1 MLDKETLKQLRH
13 RSSVYDSMVKSPNR
27 AMLRATGMTDDS
39 FEKPIV
45 GVISTWAENTPCN
58 IHLHDFGKLAK
69 EGVKDAGAWPVQ
81 YGTIT
86 VADGIAMGTPGMR
99 YSLTSRD
106 IIADSIEAAMG
117 GHNVDAFVAIGGCDK
132 NMPGSMIA
140 IANMDIPA
148 IFAYGGTIAPGNLNG
163 KDIDLVSVFEGIGK
177 WNNGDLTAE
186 EVRQIEC
193 NACPGPGGC
202 GGMYT
207 ANTMATAIEV
217 MGMSIPGSS
226 SHPAES
232 PEKKADIE
240 EAGRAVVR
248 MLELGIKPSDIMTR
262 EAFEDAITVTM
273 ALGGST
279 NATLHLLAIAHAANV
294 DLTLEDFNDF
304 QERVPHLADLKPS
317 GKYVFQD
324 LKPSGKYV
332 FQDLYNVGG
341 VPAVMKYLLKNGF
354 LHGDRITCTGKTVS
368 ENLENFADL
377 TPGQDVIMPL
387 ENPKRADGPLIILK
401 GNLAPEGA
409 VAKVSGV
416 KVRNH
421 TGPAKVFDSE
431 EEAIEAVLTDEIVD
445 GDVVVVRY
453 VGPKGGPGMPE
464 MLSLSSMIVGKG
476 QGDKVA
482 LLTDGRFS
490 GGTYGLVVGHIAPE
504 AQDGGPIAYLRTGD
518 LVTVDQ
524 DTKEIT
530 MHVSDQEIEERKKTT
545 VIPPLYSRGVLGKY
559 AHTVSSAS
567 KGAVTDFWRPER
579 TGKK

>member
-1 MLDKETLKQLRH
+1 MTDTNKLKDFRH

-99 YSLTSRD
+99 FSLTSRD

-148 IFAYGGTIAPGNLNG
+148 VFAYGGTIAPGNLNG

-202 GGMYT
+202 GGVHP
-207 ANTMATAIEV
+207 ANPRAPAIEV

-232 PEKKADIE
+232 SEKKADIE

-324 LKPSGKYV
+324 L
-332 FQDLYNVGG
+332 YNVGG

-354 LHGDRITCTGKTVS
+354 LHGDRITCTGKTVA

-567 KGAVTDFWRPER
+567 KGAVTDFWNRER
-579 TGKK
+579 SGK

>member
-1 MLDKETLKQLRH
+1 MAEELKI
-13 RSSVYDSMVKSPNR
+13 RSHIYNGMVKSPNR
-27 AMLRATGMTDDS
+27 AMLRATGMTDED
-39 FEKPIV
+39 FDKPIV

-69 EGVKDAGAWPVQ
+69 EGVKDAGGWPVQ
-81 YGTIT
+81 FGTIT
-86 VADGIAMGTPGMR
+86 VADGIAMGTQGMR
-99 YSLTSRD
+99 FSLTSRD

-117 GHNVDAFVAIGGCDK
+117 GHNVDAFIAIGGCDK
-132 NMPGSMIA
+132 NMPGSAIA
-140 IANMDIPA
+140 MANMDIPA

-163 KDIDLVSVFEGIGK
+163 KNIDLVSVFEGIGK
-177 WNNGDLTAE
+177 WNNGDISEE
-186 EVRQIEC
+186 EVRAIEC
-193 NACPGPGGC
+193 SACPGPGGC

-217 MGMSIPGSS
+217 IGLSLPGSS
-226 SHPAES
+226 SNPAES
-232 PEKKADIE
+232 AEKQADIE

-279 NATLHLLAIAHAANV
+279 NATLHLLAMAHAANV

-317 GKYVFQD
+317 GQ
-324 LKPSGKYV
+324 YV
-332 FQDLYNVGG
+332 FQDLYEVGG
-341 VPAVMKYLLKNGF
+341 VPAVMKYLLANGF
-354 LHGDRITCTGKTVS
+354 LHGDRITCTGKTVA
-368 ENLENFADL
+368 ENLADFPDL
-377 TPGQDVIMPL
+377 TPGQKVIMPL
-387 ENPKRADGPLIILK
+387 DNPKRADGPLIILK
-401 GNLAPEGA
+401 GNLAPDGA

-431 EEAIEAVLTDEIVD
+431 EEAIEAVLNDDIVD
-445 GDVVVVRY
+445 GDVVVVRF

-504 AQDGGPIAYLRTGD
+504 AQDGGPIAYLHTGD

-530 MHVSDQEIEERKKTT
+530 MHVSDEEIERRKAET
-545 VIPPLYSRGVLGKY
+545 VLPPLYSRGVLGKY
-559 AHTVSSAS
+559 AHTVSSAA
-567 KGAVTDFWRPER
+567 KGAVTDFWRLDKS
-579 TGKK
+579 GKA

>member
-1 MLDKETLKQLRH
+1 MTEKDTLKNLRH

-39 FEKPIV
+39 FEKPII

-69 EGVKDAGAWPVQ
+69 KGIKDAGAWPVQ

-148 IFAYGGTIAPGNLNG
+148 IFAYGGTIAPGKLNG

-177 WNNGDLTAE
+177 WNRGDLTAE
-186 EVRQIEC
+186 EVREIEC

-207 ANTMATAIEV
+207 ANTLATVIEV
-217 MGMSIPGSS
+217 LGMSIPGSS

-248 MLELGIKPSDIMTR
+248 MLELGLKPSDILTR

-294 DLTLEDFNDF
+294 DITLEDFNDF

-324 LKPSGKYV
+324 L
-332 FQDLYNVGG
+332 FNVGG
-341 VPAVMKYLLKNGF
+341 VPAFMKYLLKNGF
-354 LHGDRITCTGKTVS
+354 LHGDRITCTGKTVA

-387 ENPKRADGPLIILK
+387 ENPKRADGPVIILK

-421 TGPAKVFDSE
+421 TGPAKVFNSE
-431 EEAIEAVLTDEIVD
+431 EEAIEAVLADEIVD

-504 AQDGGPIAYLRTGD
+504 AQDGGPIAFLRTGD

-530 MHVSDQEIEERKKTT
+530 MHVSDQEIEERKQTT

-579 TGKK
+579 TGKQ

>member
-1 MLDKETLKQLRH
+1 MPDKETLKNLRH

-27 AMLRATGMTDDS
+27 AMLRATGMQDENFDS
-39 FEKPIV
+39 PIV

-69 EGVKDAGAWPVQ
+69 EGIKSAGAWPVQ

-99 YSLTSRD
+99 FSLTSRD

-148 IFAYGGTIAPGNLNG
+148 IFAYGGTIAPGNLDG

-177 WNNGDLTAE
+177 WNHGDMTAE
-186 EVRQIEC
+186 EVRRLEC

-207 ANTMATAIEV
+207 ANTMASAIEAL
-217 MGMSIPGSS
+217 GMSLPGSS

-232 PEKKADIE
+232 AEKKADIE

-248 MLELGIKPSDIMTR
+248 MLELGLKPSDIMTR
-262 EAFEDAITVTM
+262 KAFENAITVVM

-279 NATLHLLAIAHAANV
+279 NATLHLLAMAHAANV
-294 DLTLEDFNDF
+294 ELTLDDFNTF
-304 QERVPHLADLKPS
+304 QEKVPHLADLKPS
-317 GKYVFQD
+317 GR
-324 LKPSGKYV
+324 YV
-332 FQDLYNVGG
+332 FQDLYEVGG
-341 VPAVMKYLLKNGF
+341 VQAVMKYLYQNGY
-354 LHGDRITCTGKTVS
+354 LHGDCMTCTGKTVA
-368 ENLENFADL
+368 ENLADAPDL
-377 TPGQDVIMPL
+377 APGQDVIMPL
-387 ENPKRADGPLIILK
+387 ENPKRADGPLIVLH
-401 GNLAPEGA
+401 GNLAPEGS

-416 KVRNH
+416 KVRRH
-421 TGPAKVFDSE
+421 VGPAKVYDSE
-431 EEAIEAVLTDEIVD
+431 EAAVEAVLADEVVN

-464 MLSLSSMIVGKG
+464 MLSLSSILVGKG
-476 QGDKVA
+476 QGESVA

-504 AQDGGPIAYLRTGD
+504 AQDGGPIAYLRNGD
-518 LVTVDQ
+518 TVIIDQ
-524 DTKEIT
+524 DTKELT
-530 MHVSDQEIEERKKTT
+530 MQVSDEEIERRKAET
-545 VIPPLYSRGVLGKY
+545 VIPALYSRGVLGKY

-579 TGKK
+579 SGKQS

>member
-1 MLDKETLKQLRH
+1 MSQIDRNLRH
-13 RSSVYDSMVKSPNR
+13 RSSIYDSMVKSPNR

-58 IHLHDFGKLAK
+58 IHLHGFGQIAK

-81 YGTIT
+81 FGTIT

-99 YSLTSRD
+99 FSLTSRD

-177 WNNGDLTAE
+177 WNHGDMTAE
-186 EVRQIEC
+186 EVKNLEC

-217 MGMSIPGSS
+217 MGMSLPGSS

-232 PEKKADIE
+232 AEKKADIE
-240 EAGRAVVR
+240 EAGRAVVK
-248 MLELGIKPSDIMTR
+248 MLEMGLKPSDILTH
-262 EAFEDAITVTM
+262 EAFEDAITVIM

-304 QERVPHLADLKPS
+304 QEAFD
-317 GKYVFQD
+317 
-324 LKPSGKYV
+324 
-332 FQDLYNVGG
+332 
-341 VPAVMKYLLKNGF
+341 
-354 LHGDRITCTGKTVS
+354 
-368 ENLENFADL
+368 DL
-377 TPGQDVIMPL
+377 TPGQKVIMPL

-431 EEAIEAVLTDEIVD
+431 EAAIDAVLSDDIVD

-504 AQDGGPIAYLRTGD
+504 AQDGGPIAYLQTGD
-518 LVTVDQ
+518 MVTVDQ

-530 MHVSDQEIEERKKTT
+530 MHVSDEEIAARKETT
-545 VIPPLYSRGVLGKY
+545 VIPPLFSRGVLGKY
-559 AHTVSSAS
+559 ASLP
-567 KGAVTDFWRPER
+567 K
-579 TGKK
+579 

>member
-1 MLDKETLKQLRH
+1 MTATNHSNTLRH

-27 AMLRATGMTDDS
+27 AMLRATGMTDEH
-39 FEKPIV
+39 FEAPIV

-58 IHLHDFGKLAK
+58 MHLHDFGKLAK
-69 EGVKDAGAWPVQ
+69 KGIQSAGAWPVQ

-99 YSLTSRD
+99 FSLTSRD

-148 IFAYGGTIAPGNLNG
+148 IFAYGGTIAPGNLDG
-163 KDIDLVSVFEGIGK
+163 KNIDLVSVFEGIGK
-177 WNNGDLTAE
+177 WNHGDMTAE
-186 EVRQIEC
+186 EVRRLEC

-207 ANTMATAIEV
+207 ANTMASAIEAL
-217 MGMSIPGSS
+217 GMSLPGSS

-232 PEKKADIE
+232 REKKNDIE

-262 EAFEDAITVTM
+262 KAFENAITVVM

-279 NATLHLLAIAHAANV
+279 NATLHLLAMAHAANV
-294 DLTLEDFNDF
+294 ELTLDDFNTF
-304 QERVPHLADLKPS
+304 QEKVPHLADLKPS
-317 GKYVFQD
+317 GR
-324 LKPSGKYV
+324 YV
-332 FQDLYNVGG
+332 FQDLYEVGG
-341 VPAVMKYLLKNGF
+341 VQAVMKYLYQNGF
-354 LHGDRITCTGKTVS
+354 LHGDCLTCTGRTVA
-368 ENLENFADL
+368 ENLENAPDL

-387 ENPKRADGPLIILK
+387 EQPKRADGPLIVLH

-416 KVRNH
+416 KVRRH
-421 TGPAKVFDSE
+421 VGPARVFDSE
-431 EEAIEAVLTDEIVD
+431 EAAVEAVLADDIVE
-445 GDVVVVRY
+445 GDVIVVRY

-464 MLSLSSMIVGKG
+464 MLSLSSILVGKG
-476 QGDKVA
+476 QGESVA

-504 AQDGGPIAYLRTGD
+504 AQDGGPIAYLRDGD
-518 LVTVDQ
+518 TIIIDQ
-524 DTKEIT
+524 DTKELT
-530 MHVSDQEIEERKKTT
+530 MTVSEEEIKRRQKET

-579 TGKK
+579 TGKE